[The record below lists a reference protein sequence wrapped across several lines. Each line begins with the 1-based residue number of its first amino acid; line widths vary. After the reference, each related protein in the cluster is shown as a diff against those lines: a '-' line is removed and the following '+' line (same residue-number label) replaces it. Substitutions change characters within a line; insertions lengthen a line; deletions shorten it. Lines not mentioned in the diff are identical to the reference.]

1 MNDWTLFFLVI
12 LLILL
17 IFISAFFSSAETS
30 LMSLNRYRLRHRAR
44 QGDAAAKR
52 TLRLLDRPDRL
63 LGFIL
68 IGNNFVNTAAAA
80 IATVIALQLG
90 GDAAIPIATVLLT
103 IVLLI
108 FGEIGP
114 KTVAALRPEQVA
126 YPASTIIAPL
136 MWLFAP
142 LVWALNSV
150 VDLALKPL
158 GIHQP
163 RDQNAHLSM
172 QELRTVVLESG
183 ALIPREHQKLLLSIF
198 DLDAATV
205 EDIMV
210 PRNEVVGLDLDDPW
224 ERNVAK
230 LAQTHYTRMPVY
242 RGDLNQVSG
251 FLHMRQVVRLI
262 HSQQF
267 NEEQLEKLL
276 QEPYFI
282 PEGTPLHRVLVNLQ
296 QNRQQIGLV
305 VDEYGDVMGL
315 VTLEDLLEEIV
326 GEFANSPNNRQI
338 KKQID
343 GSYLINAGIT
353 IRALNRALNWNL
365 PTDGPKTLGGLIL
378 ETTEAIPPP
387 GTCLELLSYGVEIME
402 TGHHRI
408 KTVKMR
414 LM

>member
-1 MNDWTLFFLVI
+1 M
-12 LLILL
+12 
-17 IFISAFFSSAETS
+17 A
-30 LMSLNRYRLRHRAR
+30 LNRYRLRHRAR
-44 QGDAAAKR
+44 QGDRAAKR
-52 TLRLLDRPDRL
+52 TLRLLERPDRL
-63 LGFIL
+63 LGLIL
-68 IGNNFVNTAAAA
+68 IGNNFINTAAAA
-80 IATVIALQLG
+80 IATLLAIYFG
-90 GDAAIPIATVLLT
+90 GERAIPLATVLLT

-114 KTVAALRPEQVA
+114 KTVAALYPERVA
-126 YPASTIIAPL
+126 YPAGRVLSPL
-136 MWLFAP
+136 LWLFHP
-142 LVWALNSV
+142 LVQAVNAL
-150 VDLALKPL
+150 VDLLLKPL
-158 GIHQP
+158 GFH
-163 RDQNAHLSM
+163 RKNDQSAHLNM

-183 ALIPREHQKLLLSIF
+183 TLIPREHQKLLLSIF

-210 PRNEVVGLDLDDPW
+210 PRNEVVGLDLNDAW
-224 ERNVAK
+224 EKNRAK

-242 RGDLNQVSG
+242 RGDLNQVLG
-251 FLHMRQVVRLI
+251 FLHMRQVVRL
-262 HSQQF
+262 SQTDQL
-267 NEEQLEKLL
+267 NGEELAKLL

-343 GSYLINAGIT
+343 GSYLIHAGIT
-353 IRALNRALNWNL
+353 IRALNRALDWDL
-365 PTDGPKTLGGLIL
+365 PTDGPKTLGGIIL
-378 ETTEAIPPP
+378 ETTEAIPAP
-387 GTCLELLSYGVEIME
+387 GTCLDLLNYTVEIIE